1 MKTSLI
7 TIVALFLI
15 AILLGPARSQSVPGT
30 CSGWKN
36 TCIARCAG
44 VANPNCVKNCT
55 NRAATCRS
63 TGCFYAAAESRDY
76 CGLVKK

>member
-1 MKTSLI
+1 MKKLLMCAAGALALAA
-7 TIVALFLI
+7 IVAST
-15 AILLGPARSQSVPGT
+15 PALAATS

-36 TCIARCAG
+36 TCVLRCAG

-55 NRAATCRS
+55 NRAATCRA